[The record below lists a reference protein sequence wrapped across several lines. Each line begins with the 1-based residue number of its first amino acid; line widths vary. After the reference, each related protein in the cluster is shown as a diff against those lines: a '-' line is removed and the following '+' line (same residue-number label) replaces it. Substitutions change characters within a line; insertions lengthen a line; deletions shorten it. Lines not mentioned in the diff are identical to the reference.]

1 MRRFALPFI
10 LIALPATVQAQ
21 FIAGPAPGGTPMPGI
36 SDRGTMTTAPPVAHD
51 IDALRD
57 RIRDGRKSGELS
69 KREARG
75 LKREAAM
82 IGTLADRY
90 AADGLSDSERR
101 ELDTRI
107 EVQRAAAAMKRL
119 QGRSK
124 TP

>member
-1 MRRFALPFI
+1 MRLFTLPLI
-10 LIALPATVQAQ
+10 LAALPATAHAQ
-21 FIAGPAPGGTPMPGI
+21 FIAGPAPGGVPMPGI
-36 SDRGTMTTAPPVAHD
+36 SDRGTMTTAPSVDRD
-51 IDALRD
+51 IDTLRD
-57 RIRDGRKSGELS
+57 RIRAGRNSGELS

-75 LKREAAM
+75 LKREAGM

-107 EVQRAAAAMKRL
+107 QVQRAAAAAQRL
-119 QGRSK
+119 RGRSR